1 MVALSESVPEMYA
14 VVIEQVMVMLPL
26 VLLKIETMSPS
37 AKVASG
43 MTIAPLVPTCT
54 YLPMS
59 VVASVYE
66 AVLVPTAGTFR
77 KPTLYPLPDESIK
90 LKSPDDEYSEMPL
103 VNVPAG
109 AVPLNKSR

>member
-43 MTIAPLVPTCT
+43 MTIAPLVPT
-54 YLPMS
+54 
-59 VVASVYE
+59 
-66 AVLVPTAGTFR
+66 
-77 KPTLYPLPDESIK
+77 
-90 LKSPDDEYSEMPL
+90 
-103 VNVPAG
+103 
-109 AVPLNKSR
+109 